1 MQHENIVLIEEVYKD
16 FTDKIANLND
26 FSHTVKKNTENIAL
40 DIEKK
45 RQRIECN
52 PPTNEHDKLIQEKIG
67 KTFRSHLF

>member
-45 RQRIECN
+45 
-52 PPTNEHDKLIQEKIG
+52 DKELNAIRPQMNMIN
-67 KTFRSHLF
+67 

>member
-16 FTDKIANLND
+16 FTNKIANLND

-45 RQRIECN
+45 
-52 PPTNEHDKLIQEKIG
+52 DKELNAICPQMNMIN
-67 KTFRSHLF
+67 

>member
-16 FTDKIANLND
+16 FTNKIANLND

-45 RQRIECN
+45 DKELN
-52 PPTNEHDKLIQEKIG
+52 PIRPQMNMIK
-67 KTFRSHLF
+67 